1 MKTAYEVLS
10 DAEKRALYD
19 QSLDAAPASV
29 LGPETAVDP
38 EMRKKQATQ
47 NFRRAKELIEEK
59 DYHPA
64 VEMLR
69 EAVRFVPDNAEF
81 RYVLSQVEL
90 KNPNWIDQ
98 GLNNLKEAARLDSRR
113 VGLSV
118 EAARALLD
126 HRRPHEAEPFARRAV
141 SLDPSPENELLLQ
154 EVLDVVAAA
163 PSPSPWSRRGQA
175 RGRARGEPLPARRP
189 PVPLSP
195 APRLTGILT
204 GLGLAAAAGLNAW
217 VILLLF
223 NGLYLLLPLEFP
235 GPTAPWLASH
245 GVLTAALVLFLLEF
259 VADKIPI
266 VDHLWNVAQTLLRP
280 VVGALLLLSCVPES
294 SDLGRV
300 GFALAGAAATL
311 ATHLAKSTTRLTSTA
326 ATRGFAQ
333 IVLSLAEDVVAV
345 ALAALM
351 FFVPWFTI
359 IFLAALL
366 LLLAAQRRRVFQA
379 MAVLFFRLKHPR
391 RLLKES

>member
-1 MKTAYEVLS
+1 
-10 DAEKRALYD
+10 
-19 QSLDAAPASV
+19 
-29 LGPETAVDP
+29 
-38 EMRKKQATQ
+38 
-47 NFRRAKELIEEK
+47 
-59 DYHPA
+59 
-64 VEMLR
+64 
-69 EAVRFVPDNAEF
+69 
-81 RYVLSQVEL
+81 
-90 KNPNWIDQ
+90 
-98 GLNNLKEAARLDSRR
+98 
-113 VGLSV
+113 
-118 EAARALLD
+118 
-126 HRRPHEAEPFARRAV
+126 
-141 SLDPSPENELLLQ
+141 
-154 EVLDVVAAA
+154 
-163 PSPSPWSRRGQA
+163 
-175 RGRARGEPLPARRP
+175 
-189 PVPLSP
+189 
-195 APRLTGILT
+195 LTGILA

-217 VILLLF
+217 LILLLF

-235 GPTAPWLASH
+235 GPAAPWLASH
-245 GVLTAALVLFLLEF
+245 GVLTAALILFLMEF

-280 VVGALLLLSCVPES
+280 LVGALLVLSCVSES
-294 SDLGRV
+294 SDLGRA
-300 GFALAGAAATL
+300 GFALAGASATL

-359 IFLAALL
+359 IFLGALL

>member
-1 MKTAYEVLS
+1 M
-10 DAEKRALYD
+10 
-19 QSLDAAPASV
+19 
-29 LGPETAVDP
+29 
-38 EMRKKQATQ
+38 
-47 NFRRAKELIEEK
+47 
-59 DYHPA
+59 
-64 VEMLR
+64 
-69 EAVRFVPDNAEF
+69 
-81 RYVLSQVEL
+81 
-90 KNPNWIDQ
+90 
-98 GLNNLKEAARLDSRR
+98 
-113 VGLSV
+113 
-118 EAARALLD
+118 
-126 HRRPHEAEPFARRAV
+126 
-141 SLDPSPENELLLQ
+141 
-154 EVLDVVAAA
+154 
-163 PSPSPWSRRGQA
+163 
-175 RGRARGEPLPARRP
+175 
-189 PVPLSP
+189 
-195 APRLTGILT
+195 TGILA

-217 VILLLF
+217 LILLLF

-235 GPTAPWLASH
+235 GPAAPWLASH
-245 GVLTAALVLFLLEF
+245 GVLTAALILFLMEF

-280 VVGALLLLSCVPES
+280 LVGALLVLSCVSES
-294 SDLGRV
+294 SDLGRA
-300 GFALAGAAATL
+300 GFALAGASATL

-359 IFLAALL
+359 IFLGALL

>member
-1 MKTAYEVLS
+1 
-10 DAEKRALYD
+10 
-19 QSLDAAPASV
+19 
-29 LGPETAVDP
+29 
-38 EMRKKQATQ
+38 
-47 NFRRAKELIEEK
+47 
-59 DYHPA
+59 
-64 VEMLR
+64 
-69 EAVRFVPDNAEF
+69 
-81 RYVLSQVEL
+81 
-90 KNPNWIDQ
+90 
-98 GLNNLKEAARLDSRR
+98 
-113 VGLSV
+113 
-118 EAARALLD
+118 
-126 HRRPHEAEPFARRAV
+126 
-141 SLDPSPENELLLQ
+141 
-154 EVLDVVAAA
+154 
-163 PSPSPWSRRGQA
+163 
-175 RGRARGEPLPARRP
+175 
-189 PVPLSP
+189 
-195 APRLTGILT
+195 LTGILA

-245 GVLTAALVLFLLEF
+245 GVLTAALILFLMEF

-294 SDLGRV
+294 SELGRL

-326 ATRGFAQ
+326 ATHGWAQ
-333 IVLSLAEDVVAV
+333 VALSLAEDVVAV

-351 FFVPWFTI
+351 FFVPWFTV

-366 LLLAAQRRRVFQA
+366 ILLAAQRRRVFQA
-379 MAVLFFRLKHPR
+379 LAVLFFRLKHPR

>member
-1 MKTAYEVLS
+1 
-10 DAEKRALYD
+10 
-19 QSLDAAPASV
+19 
-29 LGPETAVDP
+29 
-38 EMRKKQATQ
+38 
-47 NFRRAKELIEEK
+47 
-59 DYHPA
+59 
-64 VEMLR
+64 
-69 EAVRFVPDNAEF
+69 
-81 RYVLSQVEL
+81 
-90 KNPNWIDQ
+90 
-98 GLNNLKEAARLDSRR
+98 
-113 VGLSV
+113 
-118 EAARALLD
+118 
-126 HRRPHEAEPFARRAV
+126 
-141 SLDPSPENELLLQ
+141 
-154 EVLDVVAAA
+154 
-163 PSPSPWSRRGQA
+163 
-175 RGRARGEPLPARRP
+175 
-189 PVPLSP
+189 
-195 APRLTGILT
+195 LTGILA

-217 VILLLF
+217 LILLLF

-235 GPTAPWLASH
+235 GPAAPWLASH
-245 GVLTAALVLFLLEF
+245 GVLTAALILFLMEF

-280 VVGALLLLSCVPES
+280 VVGALLVLSCVSES
-294 SDLGRV
+294 SDLGRA
-300 GFALAGAAATL
+300 GFALAGASATL

-359 IFLAALL
+359 IFLGALL